1 MANKRDYYEVLGIDK
16 NATDEDIKRAYRKK
30 AKECHPDLHPNDKEA
45 EARFKELNEAN
56 EVLSDPDKRARYD
69 QFGFDGPDMGGGAG
83 GNPFGGMD
91 FSGMGGMGDIFDQL
105 FNGGMG
111 GSAQARRNAPRQGND
126 VRYELRL
133 TFEEAAK
140 GCHKSVEFYRY
151 ENCATCGGSGAKP
164 GTQPQT
170 CSMCKGTGQIR
181 QSGGGKQQ
189 RQGKRQS
196 QSQNLYKLTHFQIL
210 LSIISV
216 YSQTSNACR
225 HASVARRGAL
235 PRFILHS
242 SLYTKNGIIPVGKH
256 FPGHGETSTDSH
268 KEMPEVNLSI
278 EEMENVHIKPFK
290 QLLNELPAIMVAHVH
305 YSAFNKEKIPAS
317 ISLEVIDGYLR
328 NTLKYKG
335 IVISDDMVMGGIRRF
350 TTFEACKRAI
360 NAGVNMFIYRNTDE
374 SVIEL
379 IAKLIEAVKNGEIP
393 EEKIDKSFE
402 YIKTLKNVAKL

>member
-151 ENCATCGGSGAKP
+151 ENCATCGGSGAKS

-181 QSGGGKQQ
+181 QSGGWMTTVRTCPACGGSGKVIKDKCSSCGGSGRVRMRRTLELDVPAGVDDNIVLSKRGQGEPGANGGPNGDLLIQITVKPHKLFRREGTNLRLEVPISFTQAALGAEIDVPTLDGSVKYTIPEGTQTDTEFRIRGKGIQQLGSNNKGDLIFKVRVETPRRLTEKQRELLRQFDGDDNGKQYDQ
-189 RQGKRQS
+189 RK
-196 QSQNLYKLTHFQIL
+196 
-210 LSIISV
+210 
-216 YSQTSNACR
+216 
-225 HASVARRGAL
+225 
-235 PRFILHS
+235 
-242 SLYTKNGIIPVGKH
+242 
-256 FPGHGETSTDSH
+256 
-268 KEMPEVNLSI
+268 
-278 EEMENVHIKPFK
+278 
-290 QLLNELPAIMVAHVH
+290 
-305 YSAFNKEKIPAS
+305 
-317 ISLEVIDGYLR
+317 
-328 NTLKYKG
+328 
-335 IVISDDMVMGGIRRF
+335 
-350 TTFEACKRAI
+350 TF
-360 NAGVNMFIYRNTDE
+360 
-374 SVIEL
+374 
-379 IAKLIEAVKNGEIP
+379 
-393 EEKIDKSFE
+393 IDKVKELFD
-402 YIKTLKNVAKL
+402 K

>member
-164 GTQPQT
+164 GTQPHT

-181 QSGGGKQQ
+181 QSGGWMTTVRTCPACGGSGKVIKDKCSSCGGSGRVRMRRTLELDVPAGVDDNIVLSKRGQGEPGANGGPNGDLLIQITVKPHTLFRREGTNLRLEVPISFTQAALGAEIDVPTLDGSVKYTIPEGTQTDTEFRIRGKGIQQLGSNNKGDLIFKVRVETPRRLTEKQRELLRQFDGDDNGKQYDQ
-189 RQGKRQS
+189 RK
-196 QSQNLYKLTHFQIL
+196 
-210 LSIISV
+210 
-216 YSQTSNACR
+216 
-225 HASVARRGAL
+225 
-235 PRFILHS
+235 
-242 SLYTKNGIIPVGKH
+242 
-256 FPGHGETSTDSH
+256 
-268 KEMPEVNLSI
+268 
-278 EEMENVHIKPFK
+278 
-290 QLLNELPAIMVAHVH
+290 
-305 YSAFNKEKIPAS
+305 
-317 ISLEVIDGYLR
+317 
-328 NTLKYKG
+328 
-335 IVISDDMVMGGIRRF
+335 
-350 TTFEACKRAI
+350 TF
-360 NAGVNMFIYRNTDE
+360 
-374 SVIEL
+374 
-379 IAKLIEAVKNGEIP
+379 
-393 EEKIDKSFE
+393 IDKVKELFD
-402 YIKTLKNVAKL
+402 K

>member
-69 QFGFDGPDMGGGAG
+69 QFGFDGPDMGGGAS

-181 QSGGGKQQ
+181 QSGGWMTTVRTCPACGGSGKVIKDKCSSCGGSGRVRMRRTLELDVPAGVDDNIVLSKRGQGEPGANGGPNGDLLIQITVKPHKLFRREGTNLRLEVPISFTQAALGAEIDVPTLDGSVKYTIPEGTQTDTEFRIRGKGIQQLGSNNKGDLIFKVRVETPRRLTEKQRELLHQFDGDDNGKQYDQ
-189 RQGKRQS
+189 RK
-196 QSQNLYKLTHFQIL
+196 
-210 LSIISV
+210 
-216 YSQTSNACR
+216 
-225 HASVARRGAL
+225 
-235 PRFILHS
+235 
-242 SLYTKNGIIPVGKH
+242 
-256 FPGHGETSTDSH
+256 
-268 KEMPEVNLSI
+268 
-278 EEMENVHIKPFK
+278 
-290 QLLNELPAIMVAHVH
+290 
-305 YSAFNKEKIPAS
+305 
-317 ISLEVIDGYLR
+317 
-328 NTLKYKG
+328 
-335 IVISDDMVMGGIRRF
+335 
-350 TTFEACKRAI
+350 TF
-360 NAGVNMFIYRNTDE
+360 
-374 SVIEL
+374 
-379 IAKLIEAVKNGEIP
+379 
-393 EEKIDKSFE
+393 IDKVKELFD
-402 YIKTLKNVAKL
+402 K

>member
-56 EVLSDPDKRARYD
+56 EVLSDPDKRALYD
-69 QFGFDGPDMGGGAG
+69 QFGFDGPDMGGSAG

-181 QSGGGKQQ
+181 QSGGWMTTVRTCPACGGSGKVIKDKCSSCGGSGRVRMRRTLELDVPAGVDDNIVLSKRGQGEPGANGGPNGDLLIQITVKPHKLFRREGTNLRLEVPISFTQAALGAEIDVPTLDGSVKYTIPEGTQTDTEFRIRGKGIQQLGSNNKGDLIFKVRVETPRRLTEKQRELLRQFDGDDNGKQYDQ
-189 RQGKRQS
+189 RK
-196 QSQNLYKLTHFQIL
+196 
-210 LSIISV
+210 
-216 YSQTSNACR
+216 
-225 HASVARRGAL
+225 
-235 PRFILHS
+235 
-242 SLYTKNGIIPVGKH
+242 
-256 FPGHGETSTDSH
+256 
-268 KEMPEVNLSI
+268 
-278 EEMENVHIKPFK
+278 
-290 QLLNELPAIMVAHVH
+290 
-305 YSAFNKEKIPAS
+305 
-317 ISLEVIDGYLR
+317 
-328 NTLKYKG
+328 
-335 IVISDDMVMGGIRRF
+335 
-350 TTFEACKRAI
+350 TF
-360 NAGVNMFIYRNTDE
+360 
-374 SVIEL
+374 
-379 IAKLIEAVKNGEIP
+379 
-393 EEKIDKSFE
+393 IDKVKELFD
-402 YIKTLKNVAKL
+402 K

>member
-181 QSGGGKQQ
+181 QSGGWMRTVRTCPACGGSGKVIKDKCSSCGGSGRVRMRRTLELDVPAGVDDNIVLSKRGQGEPGANGGPNGDLLIQITVKPHKLFRREGTNLRLEVPISFTQAALGAEIDVPTLDGSVKYTIPEGTQTDTEFRIRGKGIQQLGSNNKGDLIFKVRVETPRRLTEKQRELLRQFDGDDNGKQYDQ
-189 RQGKRQS
+189 RK
-196 QSQNLYKLTHFQIL
+196 
-210 LSIISV
+210 
-216 YSQTSNACR
+216 
-225 HASVARRGAL
+225 
-235 PRFILHS
+235 
-242 SLYTKNGIIPVGKH
+242 
-256 FPGHGETSTDSH
+256 
-268 KEMPEVNLSI
+268 
-278 EEMENVHIKPFK
+278 
-290 QLLNELPAIMVAHVH
+290 
-305 YSAFNKEKIPAS
+305 
-317 ISLEVIDGYLR
+317 
-328 NTLKYKG
+328 
-335 IVISDDMVMGGIRRF
+335 
-350 TTFEACKRAI
+350 TF
-360 NAGVNMFIYRNTDE
+360 
-374 SVIEL
+374 
-379 IAKLIEAVKNGEIP
+379 
-393 EEKIDKSFE
+393 IDKVKELFD
-402 YIKTLKNVAKL
+402 K

>member
-69 QFGFDGPDMGGGAG
+69 QFGFDGPDMGGGAS

-181 QSGGGKQQ
+181 QSGGWMTTVRTCPACGGSGKVIKDKCSSCGGSGRVRMRRTLELDVPAGVDDNIVLSKRGQGEPGANGGPNGDLLIQITVKQHKLFRREGTNLRLEVPISFTQAALGAEIDVPTLDGSVKYTIPEGTQTDTEFRIRGKGIQQLGSNNKGDLIFKVRVETPRRLTEKQRELLRQFDGDDNGKQYDQ
-189 RQGKRQS
+189 RK
-196 QSQNLYKLTHFQIL
+196 
-210 LSIISV
+210 
-216 YSQTSNACR
+216 
-225 HASVARRGAL
+225 
-235 PRFILHS
+235 
-242 SLYTKNGIIPVGKH
+242 
-256 FPGHGETSTDSH
+256 
-268 KEMPEVNLSI
+268 
-278 EEMENVHIKPFK
+278 
-290 QLLNELPAIMVAHVH
+290 
-305 YSAFNKEKIPAS
+305 
-317 ISLEVIDGYLR
+317 
-328 NTLKYKG
+328 
-335 IVISDDMVMGGIRRF
+335 
-350 TTFEACKRAI
+350 TF
-360 NAGVNMFIYRNTDE
+360 
-374 SVIEL
+374 
-379 IAKLIEAVKNGEIP
+379 
-393 EEKIDKSFE
+393 IDKVKELFD
-402 YIKTLKNVAKL
+402 K

>member
-181 QSGGGKQQ
+181 QSGGWMTTVRTCPACGGSGKVIKDKCSSCGGSGRVRMRRTLELDVPAGVDDNIVLSKRGQGEPGANGGPNGDLLIQITVKPHKLFRREGTNLRLEVPISFTQASLGAEIDVPTLDGSVKYTIPEGTQTDTEFRIRGKGIQQLGSNNKGDLIFKVRVETPRRLTEKQRELLRQFDGDDNGKQYDQ
-189 RQGKRQS
+189 RK
-196 QSQNLYKLTHFQIL
+196 
-210 LSIISV
+210 
-216 YSQTSNACR
+216 
-225 HASVARRGAL
+225 
-235 PRFILHS
+235 
-242 SLYTKNGIIPVGKH
+242 
-256 FPGHGETSTDSH
+256 
-268 KEMPEVNLSI
+268 
-278 EEMENVHIKPFK
+278 
-290 QLLNELPAIMVAHVH
+290 
-305 YSAFNKEKIPAS
+305 
-317 ISLEVIDGYLR
+317 
-328 NTLKYKG
+328 
-335 IVISDDMVMGGIRRF
+335 
-350 TTFEACKRAI
+350 TF
-360 NAGVNMFIYRNTDE
+360 
-374 SVIEL
+374 
-379 IAKLIEAVKNGEIP
+379 
-393 EEKIDKSFE
+393 IDKVKELFD
-402 YIKTLKNVAKL
+402 K

>member
-164 GTQPQT
+164 GTQPHT

-181 QSGGGKQQ
+181 QSGGWMTTVRTCPACGGSGKVIKDKCSSCGGSGRVRMRRTLELDVPAGVDDNIVLSKRGQGEPGANGGPNGDLLIQITVKPHKLFRREGTNLRLEVPISFTQAALGAEIDVPTLDGSVKYTIPEGTQTDTEFRIRGKGIQQLGSNNKGDLIFKVRVETPRRLTEKQRELLRQFDGDDNGKQYDQ
-189 RQGKRQS
+189 RK
-196 QSQNLYKLTHFQIL
+196 
-210 LSIISV
+210 
-216 YSQTSNACR
+216 
-225 HASVARRGAL
+225 
-235 PRFILHS
+235 
-242 SLYTKNGIIPVGKH
+242 
-256 FPGHGETSTDSH
+256 
-268 KEMPEVNLSI
+268 
-278 EEMENVHIKPFK
+278 
-290 QLLNELPAIMVAHVH
+290 
-305 YSAFNKEKIPAS
+305 
-317 ISLEVIDGYLR
+317 
-328 NTLKYKG
+328 
-335 IVISDDMVMGGIRRF
+335 
-350 TTFEACKRAI
+350 TF
-360 NAGVNMFIYRNTDE
+360 
-374 SVIEL
+374 
-379 IAKLIEAVKNGEIP
+379 
-393 EEKIDKSFE
+393 IDKVKELFD
-402 YIKTLKNVAKL
+402 K

>member
-181 QSGGGKQQ
+181 QSGGWMTTVRYLYNVPVLRRH
-189 RQGKRQS
+189 RQGHQG
-196 QSQNLYKLTHFQIL
+196 QVLVL
-210 LSIISV
+210 
-216 YSQTSNACR
+216 
-225 HASVARRGAL
+225 
-235 PRFILHS
+235 
-242 SLYTKNGIIPVGKH
+242 
-256 FPGHGETSTDSH
+256 
-268 KEMPEVNLSI
+268 
-278 EEMENVHIKPFK
+278 
-290 QLLNELPAIMVAHVH
+290 
-305 YSAFNKEKIPAS
+305 
-317 ISLEVIDGYLR
+317 
-328 NTLKYKG
+328 
-335 IVISDDMVMGGIRRF
+335 RRF
-350 TTFEACKRAI
+350 GARSDAPD
-360 NAGVNMFIYRNTDE
+360 AGTRCPRWC
-374 SVIEL
+374 
-379 IAKLIEAVKNGEIP
+379 G
-393 EEKIDKSFE
+393 
-402 YIKTLKNVAKL
+402 

>member
-181 QSGGGKQQ
+181 QSGGWMTTVRTCPACGGSGKVIKDKCSSCGGSGRVRMRRTLELDVPAGVDDNIVLSKRGQGEPGANGGPNGDLLIQITVKPHKLFRREGTNLRLEVPISFTQAALGAEIDVPTLDGSVKYTIPEGTQTDTEFRIRGKGIQQLGSNNKGDLIFKVRVETPRCLTEKQRELLRQFDGDNNGKQYDQ
-189 RQGKRQS
+189 RK
-196 QSQNLYKLTHFQIL
+196 
-210 LSIISV
+210 
-216 YSQTSNACR
+216 
-225 HASVARRGAL
+225 
-235 PRFILHS
+235 
-242 SLYTKNGIIPVGKH
+242 
-256 FPGHGETSTDSH
+256 
-268 KEMPEVNLSI
+268 
-278 EEMENVHIKPFK
+278 
-290 QLLNELPAIMVAHVH
+290 
-305 YSAFNKEKIPAS
+305 
-317 ISLEVIDGYLR
+317 
-328 NTLKYKG
+328 
-335 IVISDDMVMGGIRRF
+335 
-350 TTFEACKRAI
+350 TF
-360 NAGVNMFIYRNTDE
+360 
-374 SVIEL
+374 
-379 IAKLIEAVKNGEIP
+379 
-393 EEKIDKSFE
+393 IDKVKELFD
-402 YIKTLKNVAKL
+402 K

>member
-181 QSGGGKQQ
+181 QSGGWMTTVRTCPACGGSGKVIKGKCSSCGGSGRVRMRRTLELDVPAGVDDNIVLSKRGQGEPGANGGPNGDLLIQITVKPHKLFRREGTNLRLEVPISFTQAALGAEIDVPTLDGSVKYTIPEGTQTDTEFRIRGKGIQQLGSNNKGDLIFKVRVETPRRLTEKQRELLRQFDGDDNGKQYDQ
-189 RQGKRQS
+189 RK
-196 QSQNLYKLTHFQIL
+196 
-210 LSIISV
+210 
-216 YSQTSNACR
+216 
-225 HASVARRGAL
+225 
-235 PRFILHS
+235 
-242 SLYTKNGIIPVGKH
+242 
-256 FPGHGETSTDSH
+256 
-268 KEMPEVNLSI
+268 
-278 EEMENVHIKPFK
+278 
-290 QLLNELPAIMVAHVH
+290 
-305 YSAFNKEKIPAS
+305 
-317 ISLEVIDGYLR
+317 
-328 NTLKYKG
+328 
-335 IVISDDMVMGGIRRF
+335 
-350 TTFEACKRAI
+350 TF
-360 NAGVNMFIYRNTDE
+360 
-374 SVIEL
+374 
-379 IAKLIEAVKNGEIP
+379 
-393 EEKIDKSFE
+393 IDKVKELFD
-402 YIKTLKNVAKL
+402 K

>member
-69 QFGFDGPDMGGGAG
+69 QFGFDGPDMGGGAS

-181 QSGGGKQQ
+181 QSCGGWMTTVRTCPACGGSGKVIKDKCSSCGGSGRVRMRRTLELDVPAGVDDNIVLSKRGQGEPGANGGPNGDLLIQITVKPHKLFRREGTNLRLEVPISFTQAALGAEIDVPTLDGSVKYTIPEGTQTDTEFRIRGKGIQQLGSNNKGDLIFKVRVETPRRLTEKQRELLRQFDGDDNGKQYDQ
-189 RQGKRQS
+189 RK
-196 QSQNLYKLTHFQIL
+196 
-210 LSIISV
+210 
-216 YSQTSNACR
+216 
-225 HASVARRGAL
+225 
-235 PRFILHS
+235 
-242 SLYTKNGIIPVGKH
+242 
-256 FPGHGETSTDSH
+256 
-268 KEMPEVNLSI
+268 
-278 EEMENVHIKPFK
+278 
-290 QLLNELPAIMVAHVH
+290 
-305 YSAFNKEKIPAS
+305 
-317 ISLEVIDGYLR
+317 
-328 NTLKYKG
+328 
-335 IVISDDMVMGGIRRF
+335 
-350 TTFEACKRAI
+350 TF
-360 NAGVNMFIYRNTDE
+360 
-374 SVIEL
+374 
-379 IAKLIEAVKNGEIP
+379 
-393 EEKIDKSFE
+393 IDKVKELFD
-402 YIKTLKNVAKL
+402 K